1 MKTSCYK
8 KRWFN
13 AQKKTE
19 KKIEPKEK
27 YVVACVA
34 GAEMVVKLM
43 CVSLYLEKERKKERE
58 ERRGEKERE
67 RERKRKR
74 IGGNKSVAH
83 KMGKTLLATSDI
95 ISHQQKEK
103 NQLKSVA

>member
-43 CVSLYLEKERKKERE
+43 CVSLYLEKERKR
-58 ERRGEKERE
+58 ERE
-67 RERKRKR
+67 RERGVRKRKR
-74 IGGNKSVAH
+74 IGGTKVLRTRWE
-83 KMGKTLLATSDI
+83 KRCWQLLI
-95 ISHQQKEK
+95 
-103 NQLKSVA
+103 

>member
-58 ERRGEKERE
+58 REKGRERE
-67 RERKRKR
+67 REREEEKENRGEQKCCAQD
-74 IGGNKSVAH
+74 GKNVVGNF
-83 KMGKTLLATSDI
+83 
-95 ISHQQKEK
+95 
-103 NQLKSVA
+103 

>member
-67 RERKRKR
+67 REEEKENRGEQKCCAQDGKNVV
-74 IGGNKSVAH
+74 GNF
-83 KMGKTLLATSDI
+83 
-95 ISHQQKEK
+95 
-103 NQLKSVA
+103 